1 MAIIASEIIT
11 YAAASMPDVD
21 TGTNGGAIDPLRRV
35 VFTQIAANDDVEVL
49 SSSASDTT
57 QTVTVTARATTGAIV
72 TETKTLTGTT
82 AAIFATIGVVERI
95 LKVEMSATAVGTVTL
110 RRSVAGATIGAIPIG
125 ERGFMALFINAAAD
139 ASGGSSRDF
148 YRKVFVKNTNAS
160 LSLLGAAV
168 AQSADADAR
177 VTHALETSINGT
189 ATQTDRRTAPAGGL
203 TFDDTSKNDVG
214 TDLASTAAQGVW
226 YKLTLP
232 AGDSPHRA
240 TYDIAINGS
249 TA

>member
-1 MAIIASEIIT
+1 MPVANTDLVVYAS
-11 YAAASMPDVD
+11 ANMPDVD

-35 VFTQIAANDDVEVL
+35 AFTQIAANDDVEVL

-57 QTVTVTARATTGAIV
+57 QTVTVTARSIGGSIV
-72 TETKTLTGTT
+72 SETKTLTGTT
-82 AAIFATIGVVERI
+82 AAIFSTIGVVERI
-95 LKVEMSATAVGTVTL
+95 LKVEMSATAAGVVTL
-110 RRSVAGATIGAIPIG
+110 RRSVAGATVGTIPIG

-139 ASGGSSRDF
+139 ASGGASRDF
-148 YRKVFVKNTNAS
+148 YRKVFVKNTHAT
-160 LSLLGAAV
+160 LSLLAAAI

-177 VTHALETSINGT
+177 ITHALETSINGT

-203 TFDDTSKNDVG
+203 TFDDTSKNVVG
-214 TDLASTAAQGVW
+214 TDLAAGAAQGGW

-232 AGDSPHRA
+232 AGDPPHRA
-240 TYDIAINGS
+240 NYDIAINGS